1 MGGTKWTKEQL
12 SAINTRGCNL
22 LVAAAAGSGK
32 TAVLVERIIKIITDE
47 KNPIDIDKLL
57 VVTFTSAAASEMRE
71 RIGDAIA
78 KALEKSPN
86 SKMLQRQLTLLSR
99 SNITTMHSFCLDV
112 IKNNFHHIDL
122 DPNFRIGDATECTLI
137 KNEALAELFE
147 DRYDSEDKAFR
158 GLVDAYG
165 QGKDDLRLQ
174 QLVLDLYNFSMSG
187 PWPEKWFLEKVE
199 ELKISSVEELSSS
212 IWAKVLLDNLDV
224 ELQGLEKLL
233 YSARAICENVGGL
246 NPYIINFDDDILQI
260 EKLRGSLGQGLSVV
274 YDMMSTISFSKL
286 KPVRK
291 NQVEDEAAQKKVKDI
306 RDNIKKKIGKLKDD
320 VFAIPPEEAV
330 KDFEK
335 LYYLIKTLTE
345 LVIEFDARYKGKKK
359 DRGILDF
366 NDLEHLCLKILTYED
381 EEGNIIASKVAEGF
395 REKFE
400 EVLVDEYQDT
410 NNIQET
416 IIDMVSRKSLDNP
429 NVFMVGDVKQSIYRF
444 RHAKP
449 ELFLEKYNTYS
460 KEEGKQNRKIMLYK
474 NFRSR
479 REVIEGVNYIFKGLM
494 SETVGELQY
503 DEKEAL
509 NLGADYKELTDKNV
523 HFSIDDVS
531 IENIRVAGDI
541 ELHILNKA
549 GEEEHDEVVQME
561 ENQQNEENQVSQ
573 GIDEEEDLDAI
584 QIEARI
590 VANRIRELV
599 NPKDSTSFMVW
610 DKSIERYRE
619 IKYKDIV
626 ILLRA
631 TKNWSEV
638 FTEELGQGGIPVYA
652 DTGIGYFET
661 IEIRTIMSLLRIID
675 NPMQDI
681 HVLAVIRSPIFS
693 FTAEELSILRIVDKD
708 KYFYETIIQIAQGTI
723 TEGISEEL
731 RNKCS
736 YFLEALNK
744 WRDKSLYMPIDEF
757 IWYLFMDTSYYGYA
771 GAMPNG
777 VQRQANLRIL
787 FQRAKQFE
795 QTSFKGVFNFIN
807 FINKLKK
814 SSGDM
819 GSAKILGENEDVV
832 RIMSI
837 HKSKGLEF
845 PIVFLSGC
853 GKQFNLRDLN
863 NIVLFHD
870 ELGFGPDFVDIDRRI
885 SYTSF
890 PKHAIK
896 KRFNL
901 ETLSEEMRVLYVA
914 LTRAKEKLIITGATA
929 EIERASRRWCS
940 AASLDDDII
949 LPSEVLK
956 GKSYLDWI
964 GMSLSKH
971 RDGEPLRELGGG
983 DINILQDEL
992 STWKI
997 KIWGKSDLI
1006 VDKKIENV
1014 DEYEEKKK
1022 SFIHNEQVSIREE
1035 ILKRLDFKY
1044 VYEKSTILPANIS
1057 VSDLKRTAYN
1067 EGEGETLHVYEVDT
1081 LKKPLFLQEE
1091 KGLSPAERGT
1101 VVHFI
1106 MQHLNL
1112 DFVDSV
1118 KSIEDQIANMI
1129 NNDLL
1134 TEEQAKVIRPNKI
1147 FKFFKSNIGKRV
1159 LKCHEEKGT
1168 VYRELPF
1175 FTTIPA
1181 TMVEKDLP
1189 LEVYSGEAIRL
1200 QGVIDCFFEEKD
1212 GIVLLDYKTD
1222 YAERGEEHKIK
1233 ERYEVQIT
1241 YYADTLEKITG
1252 KRVKEKYLYLFYLD
1266 SEVKY

>member
-1 MGGTKWTKEQL
+1 MGNTKWTKEQL
-12 SAINTRGCNL
+12 SAINTRGSNL
-22 LVAAAAGSGK
+22 LIAAAAGSGK
-32 TAVLVERIIKIITDE
+32 TAVLVERIIRIITDE
-47 KNPIDIDKLL
+47 KKPIDIDKLL

-78 KALEKSPN
+78 KALEKIPN
-86 SKMLQRQLTLLSR
+86 SKILQRQLTLLSR

-137 KNEALAELFE
+137 KSEVVAELFE
-147 DRYDSEDKAFR
+147 DRYDSEDNTFR
-158 GLVDAYG
+158 NLVDAYG

-174 QLVLDLYNFSMSG
+174 QLVLDLYDFSMSG

-199 ELKISSVEELSSS
+199 ELKISSVEELSNS
-212 IWAKVLLDNLDV
+212 IWAKVLLDSLDV

-233 YSARAICENVGGL
+233 YSARTVCENVGGL
-246 NPYIINFDDDILQI
+246 KPYIINFDDDILQV
-260 EKLRGSLGQGLSVV
+260 EKFRDSLEQGLSVV
-274 YDMMSTISFSKL
+274 YNMMSTISFSKL
-286 KPVRK
+286 KTVRK
-291 NQVEDEAAQKKVKDI
+291 NQVEDEEAQKKVKDI
-306 RDNIKKKIGKLKDD
+306 RDDVKKKIGKLKDD
-320 VFAIPPEEAV
+320 VFAIPPVEAV

-335 LYYLIKTLTE
+335 IYSLIKTLTE
-345 LVIEFDARYKGKKK
+345 LVIEFGERYKEKKK

-366 NDLEHLCLKILTYED
+366 NDLEHLCLKILTYQD
-381 EEGNIIASKVAEGF
+381 EEGNIIPSKVAEGF

-400 EVLVDEYQDT
+400 EILVDEYQDT
-410 NNIQET
+410 NNIQEA
-416 IIDMVSRKSLDNP
+416 IIGMVSRKSLDNP

-449 ELFLEKYNTYS
+449 ELFLEKYNTYF

-479 REVIEGVNYIFKGLM
+479 REVIEGVNYIFKALM

-509 NLGADYKELTDKNV
+509 NLGADYKELTDENV
-523 HFSIDDVS
+523 YSSIDIS
-531 IENIRVAGDI
+531 IENIKVAGDI

-549 GEEEHDEVVQME
+549 GEEEHDEAVQIE
-561 ENQQNEENQVSQ
+561 ENQQDEENQVSQ
-573 GIDEEEDLDAI
+573 RSDEEEDLDAV

-590 VANRIRELV
+590 VAKRIKELV
-599 NPKDSTSFMVW
+599 NPEDGSSFMVW
-610 DKSIERYRE
+610 DKTIERYRE

-638 FTEELGQGGIPVYA
+638 FVEELGQSRVPVYA
-652 DTGIGYFET
+652 DTGTGYFET
-661 IEIRTIMSLLRIID
+661 IEIRTIMSLLHIVD

-681 HVLAVIRSPIFS
+681 HILAVLRSPIFS
-693 FTAEELSILRIVDKD
+693 FTGEELSNLRIVDKD
-708 KYFYETIIQIAQGTI
+708 KYFYETIIEIAQGTI
-723 TEGISEEL
+723 IKGINEEL
-731 RNKCS
+731 RDKCS

-744 WRDKSLYMPIDEF
+744 WREKSLYMPIDEF
-757 IWYLFMDTSYYGYA
+757 IWYLFMDTSYYGYTA
-771 GAMPNG
+771 AMPNG

-845 PIVFLSGC
+845 PVVFLSGC

-863 NIVLFHD
+863 NVVLFHD
-870 ELGFGPDFVDIDRRI
+870 ELGFGPDFVDVDRRI

-901 ETLSEEMRVLYVA
+901 EALSEEMRVLYVA

-929 EIERASRRWCS
+929 DIERASRRWCS
-940 AASLDDDII
+940 AASLDDKII
-949 LPSEVLK
+949 PPSEVLK
-956 GKSYLDWI
+956 GRSYLDWI
-964 GMSLSKH
+964 GIALSKH

-983 DINILQDEL
+983 DIKILKDEL

-997 KIWGKSDLI
+997 KVWTKSDLI
-1006 VDKKIENV
+1006 VDKEAENV
-1014 DEYEEKKK
+1014 DECEEKRK
-1022 SFIHNEQVSIREE
+1022 SFVHNEQVSIREA

-1044 VYEKSTILPANIS
+1044 TYERSTILPANIS

-1067 EGEGETLHVYEVDT
+1067 EGEGETLHIYKVDT

-1101 VVHFI
+1101 VIHFV

-1112 DFVDSV
+1112 DFVDNI
-1118 KSIEDQIANMI
+1118 KAIEDQITNMI
-1129 NNDLL
+1129 HNDLL
-1134 TEEQAKVIRPNKI
+1134 TEDQVKVIRPNKI
-1147 FKFFKSNIGKRV
+1147 FKFFKSNIGKRM
-1159 LKCHEEKGT
+1159 LKCHKEKGT

-1181 TMVEKDLP
+1181 SMIEKDLP
-1189 LEVYSGEAIRL
+1189 TEVYDEEVIRL
-1200 QGVIDCFFEEKD
+1200 QGVIDCFFEEED

-1222 YAERGEEHKIK
+1222 YVERGEENKIK
-1233 ERYEVQIT
+1233 DRYEVQMR

-1252 KRVKEKYLYLFYLD
+1252 KRVKEEYLYLFYLD